1 MISLVATL
9 VLTANNPFL
18 AEGLQHEKDLDF
30 EKCVQ
35 RLKQAAT
42 QWKNDAD
49 ELREIELH
57 AGLCQFNLGDRKA
70 AAEHFRVAL
79 RIEMS
84 TELPP
89 FSSPKAVELFAKV
102 KKSLD
107 AQAPPMR
114 DEDLLA
120 EDTPKEPPRDAPK
133 KDKKLEPPPTVT
145 TPSPVVAF
153 LSHRAVPLSLGVIS
167 LGAAITGA
175 IVGARASSLATEANA
190 ARFESDFY
198 RLGAD
203 ATANATA
210 ATIAWILAGAS
221 AIGAIVTWWVM
232 GEPPTA
238 NP

>member
-1 MISLVATL
+1 MISLVTL
-9 VLTANNPFL
+9 VLAANNPFL

-49 ELREIELH
+49 EVREIELH

-70 AAEHFRVAL
+70 AMEHFRVAL
-79 RIEMS
+79 RIELS
-84 TELPP
+84 TELPAYT
-89 FSSPKAVELFAKV
+89 SPKAVELFMKV
-102 KKSLD
+102 KKSLE

-120 EDTPKEPPRDAPK
+120 EDKDPPKDAPK
-133 KDKKLEPPPTVT
+133 NVKLEPPVVT
-145 TPSPVVAF
+145 GPSPVVAF
-153 LSHRAVPLSLGVIS
+153 LSHRAVPLSLGAIS
-167 LGAAITGA
+167 IGAAITGA
-175 IVGARASSLATEANA
+175 ILGARATTLATEANA

-203 ATANATA
+203 ATGSATG
-210 ATIAWILAGAS
+210 ATIAWILAGTS
-221 AIGAIVTWWVM
+221 AIGAVLTWWLM
-232 GEPPTA
+232 GETPPAAAT
-238 NP
+238 P